1 MLPERNTLLIC
12 AVVGLTPIAG
22 VMVAR
27 YVGQGPSSAGAAVAN
42 QPGTFPKLPGRVTV
56 PTRDEGVTAGLGTP
70 FRIEAEPM
78 PRLEFPAP
86 TSEPPKASGVPVFT
100 LTAVMPHATRPLAVI
115 NGRARSIGD
124 EISPGWFLR
133 AIDGDSR
140 QVLLTGPEDRTVVL
154 RMATP
159 GGQ

>member
-1 MLPERNTLLIC
+1 MLPDRNALLLC
-12 AVVGLTPIAG
+12 VVIGLTPVTG
-22 VMVAR
+22 VLAAR
-27 YVGQGPSSAGAAVAN
+27 YIGQGPANAGASTQTEA
-42 QPGTFPKLPGRVTV
+42 PRFPRLPARVTAPV
-56 PTRDEGVTAGLGTP
+56 HDDAVTAALTTP

-86 TSEPPKASGVPVFT
+86 TFEPPKASGVPVFT
-100 LTAVMPHATRPLAVI
+100 LTTVMPHATRPLAVI

-124 EISPGWFLR
+124 EISPGWFLK

-140 QVLLTGPEDRTVVL
+140 QVLLAGPDDRTVVL